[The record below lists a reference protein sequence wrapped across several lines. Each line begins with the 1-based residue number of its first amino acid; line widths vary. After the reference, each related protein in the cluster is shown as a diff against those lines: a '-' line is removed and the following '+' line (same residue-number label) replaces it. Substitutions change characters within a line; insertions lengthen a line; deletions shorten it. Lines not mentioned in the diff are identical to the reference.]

1 MHIRSGIVLA
11 AHGGVLKRLLLPFK
25 LGLGGRVGSG
35 KQWMS
40 WVTLADEVGGIMH
53 ALENDGVTGPVNVV
67 APSPV
72 VNAEFTETL
81 GRVLHRPTVLPTP
94 LAPLKVVYG
103 AELVE
108 SLMLVSQRVSPTR
121 LEATGYTFRHPTLQA
136 GLQAVL
142 ER

>member
-1 MHIRSGIVLA
+1 
-11 AHGGVLKRLLLPFK
+11 
-25 LGLGGRVGSG
+25 
-35 KQWMS
+35 
-40 WVTLADEVGGIMH
+40 MH